1 MRYNRLHI
9 KQIVSFILFCGVAFG
24 VFNIITPVLFRI
36 LPNDYAR
43 TKLILNQ
50 LKHSSDMD
58 LVILGNSRGMSGI
71 NGYILEEKLANH
83 PHVYNLSSSSQTF
96 AQSVLYYHSL
106 PDSTKIVLQCIDV
119 DRAFS
124 PLSISEAN
132 KLSLIFYGYSFD
144 EETKKWLPQLVDD
157 LSPSIIN
164 NWKARDILFTS
175 LVYYMRQL
183 LDDDVPEKSILE
195 EIKFPS
201 SQTSLR
207 SAAYDYDV
215 DLQNKENRFS
225 ECSHVSEDWKSLL
238 NTSYLYFKSRNIHYY
253 LVLMP
258 YNSDIA
264 FNKTKKQ
271 KAVNI
276 FKDEFS
282 NIPMIDCI
290 DLLSPEDFYDAIHPN
305 NNGAKIITDKII
317 TSLP

>member
-195 EIKFPS
+195 EIKYPS

-258 YNSDIA
+258 YNRDSR
-264 FNKTKKQ
+264 
-271 KAVNI
+271 
-276 FKDEFS
+276 
-282 NIPMIDCI
+282 
-290 DLLSPEDFYDAIHPN
+290 
-305 NNGAKIITDKII
+305 KI
-317 TSLP
+317 L

>member
-1 MRYNRLHI
+1 MMMYL
-9 KQIVSFILFCGVAFG
+9 
-24 VFNIITPVLFRI
+24 
-36 LPNDYAR
+36 
-43 TKLILNQ
+43 
-50 LKHSSDMD
+50 
-58 LVILGNSRGMSGI
+58 
-71 NGYILEEKLANH
+71 
-83 PHVYNLSSSSQTF
+83 
-96 AQSVLYYHSL
+96 
-106 PDSTKIVLQCIDV
+106 
-119 DRAFS
+119 
-124 PLSISEAN
+124 
-132 KLSLIFYGYSFD
+132 
-144 EETKKWLPQLVDD
+144 
-157 LSPSIIN
+157 
-164 NWKARDILFTS
+164 
-175 LVYYMRQL
+175 
-183 LDDDVPEKSILE
+183 KSILE

-264 FNKTKKQ
+264 FDKTKKQ

>member
-195 EIKFPS
+195 E
-201 SQTSLR
+201 
-207 SAAYDYDV
+207 
-215 DLQNKENRFS
+215 
-225 ECSHVSEDWKSLL
+225 C
-238 NTSYLYFKSRNIHYY
+238 
-253 LVLMP
+253 
-258 YNSDIA
+258 
-264 FNKTKKQ
+264 
-271 KAVNI
+271 
-276 FKDEFS
+276 
-282 NIPMIDCI
+282 
-290 DLLSPEDFYDAIHPN
+290 
-305 NNGAKIITDKII
+305 
-317 TSLP
+317 

>member
-164 NWKARDILFTS
+164 NWK
-175 LVYYMRQL
+175 
-183 LDDDVPEKSILE
+183 DVPEKSILE
-195 EIKFPS
+195 EIKYPS

-264 FNKTKKQ
+264 FDKTKKQ

>member
-1 MRYNRLHI
+1 MRYNRLYI

-71 NGYILEEKLANH
+71 NGYILEEELANH

-106 PDSTKIVLQCIDV
+106 SDSTNIVLQCIDV

-124 PLSISEAN
+124 PLCVSEAN

-207 SAAYDYDV
+207 SAAYDYDI

-225 ECSHVSEDWKSLL
+225 ECSQISEDWKSLL
-238 NTSYLYFKSRNIHYY
+238 NASYLYFKSRNIHYY

-264 FNKTKKQ
+264 FDKTKKQ

-317 TSLP
+317 ISLP